1 MSAWAAWL
9 IWLAVGLGTTVLL
22 LWVLRQYEGA
32 K

>member
-1 MSAWAAWL
+1 VSAWQAWL